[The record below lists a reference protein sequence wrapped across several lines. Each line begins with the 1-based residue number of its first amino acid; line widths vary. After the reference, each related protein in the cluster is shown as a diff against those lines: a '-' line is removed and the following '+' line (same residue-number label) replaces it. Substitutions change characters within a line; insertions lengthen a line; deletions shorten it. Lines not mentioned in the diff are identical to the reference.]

1 MQTLRGPP
9 VRPPAQP
16 AFFAQAESVPGG
28 PEQSVDALERERSPI
43 EVSVLVR
50 LPVAPAELEEREAR
64 RRERSA
70 TLVAGQ
76 ELVDDDEGEDLP
88 ELWIATERIELL

>member
-16 AFFAQAESVPGG
+16 AFFAITEPVVLG
-28 PEQSVDALERERSPI
+28 PEQSIDALERERGAM

-50 LPVAPAELEEREAR
+50 LPVAPAELEERETR

-76 ELVDDDEGEDLP
+76 ELIDDDEGEDLP